1 MKFLLNL
8 LIIASFVLSS
18 NSFVLGSF
26 KTIDAKQNKTVSQVF
41 KPSEKAWKWADKTLR
56 KMTVDEKIGQLV
68 HIGINAGFLN
78 QESNEFKELRRQIVD
93 NKVGGI
99 IVFAGGVYE
108 TVHLVNR
115 MQQLA
120 KIPLLISADFE
131 TGVGMRFNE
140 TVNFPWNM
148 AIAATGNPE
157 FARRQGEIVARESL
171 ALGIQQVFAPVVDV
185 NNNAGNPVI
194 NVRSYSEDPDD
205 VARYGVAFMEG
216 LQSQKVLA
224 TAKHFPGHG
233 DTNVDSHRGL
243 PVINLSRERL
253 EKVEFV
259 PFRRI
264 IQAGVGSVMIS
275 HISMPQIDGA
285 IVQPLKQPT
294 TTAYADS
301 KVISE
306 GTTTPATLS
315 TTVIKQILQKDM
327 NFDGLIVTDAMD
339 MNGLTLY
346 FNQEEGAVRAIL
358 AGNDVLIKPSDADAS
373 IRGVREAIKSGRL
386 TEERLNESVRK
397 QLAWKYQLGLSK
409 SKTTRIETIDSIV
422 SSPETR
428 KLTEEIAAGAL
439 TLVKDDNKALP
450 VEKGKKAVLLAI
462 TNGEDRFSVGTPFT
476 YALRGLGLNVE
487 RIVIDERST
496 EKEVREAISKAQ
508 KAEILIAGLYGRV
521 RSGSQNSVGLPDSG
535 AKVLREVLQSNPKTI
550 NVSFGNPYLLKSF
563 PEMKTYI
570 VAYGD
575 MTALQRAAARGIT
588 GTSDF
593 RGTLPITL
601 SAAFPRGTGIQLK
614 AVNSLALT
622 TGSGN

>member
-1 MKFLLNL
+1 
-8 LIIASFVLSS
+8 
-18 NSFVLGSF
+18 
-26 KTIDAKQNKTVSQVF
+26 
-41 KPSEKAWKWADKTLR
+41 
-56 KMTVDEKIGQLV
+56 MTVEEKIGQLV
-68 HIGINAGFLN
+68 HIGINASFLN
-78 QESNEFKELRRQIVD
+78 QESNEFKELRRKIVD

-115 MQQLA
+115 MQSLA

-157 FARRQGEIVARESL
+157 FARRQGAIVARESL

-194 NVRSYSEDPDD
+194 NVRSYSENPDD
-205 VARYGVAFMEG
+205 VARFGIAFMEG
-216 LQSQKVLA
+216 LQSGKVLA

-285 IVQPLKQPT
+285 IVEPLKQPT
-294 TTAYADS
+294 LTAYADS
-301 KVISE
+301 KVLSE
-306 GTTTPATLS
+306 GTTMPATLS
-315 TTVIKQILQKDM
+315 ATVIKDILQKDM

-346 FNQEEGAVRAIL
+346 FNQEEGAVRALL
-358 AGNDVLIKPSDADAS
+358 AGNDVLLKPSDADAS
-373 IRGVREAIKSGRL
+373 IRGVREAVKTGRL

-397 QLAWKYQLGLSK
+397 QLAWKHQLGLSK
-409 SKTTRIETIDSIV
+409 LKNTPIETIDSIV

-428 KLTEEIAAGAL
+428 KLTEEIASSAL

-450 VEKGKKAVLLAI
+450 VQKGKKAVLLAI
-462 TNGEDRFSVGTPFT
+462 TNGDDRLGVGTSLT
-476 YALRGLGLNVE
+476 YSLRGLGINVE

-508 KAEILIAGLYGRV
+508 KAEIVIAGLYGRV
-521 RSGSQNSVGLPDSG
+521 RSGAQNSVGLPDTG

-575 MTALQRAAARGIT
+575 MTALQRAAARGIA
-588 GTSDF
+588 GAGDF
-593 RGTLPITL
+593 RGKLPITL
-601 SAAFPRGTGIQLK
+601 SERFPRGTGIQLK
-614 AVNSLALT
+614 AVNGT
-622 TGSGN
+622 TVAAAAEK